1 MMGNFTKK
9 RMIVFLCMAGIL
21 SVISVGAGCAN
32 DKKSNTEI
40 SGTEENG
47 QKSNGIENKTE
58 NVDFSVEKYQKSI
71 TDGRVSLKDY
81 ADQYEQETQELQNL
95 TYRNVSFSDCTFET
109 FPDKATTLSVFYT
122 TYNQMTA
129 QECWDMIDDWLV
141 DIGKRSEVDMD
152 AEVRATVKVDQSKEY
167 PDCWPLMKE
176 YLQDEAFDAGAF
188 VDRNDCYVLVSCT
201 EGITQMSDGKI
212 RNYLQTDED
221 AYNDITIGNT
231 LDLIQEGKVSK
242 LKDASYALI
251 DGERTIGESA
261 DQAKTYFET
270 GVLQPKVEGVTLDVP
285 EVRVFS
291 MDKDTYSYEFS
302 IRDWYENMPFLYQNC
317 KEDVAISN
325 TYDGYLIEYPRKRSY
340 VVDSEGISTF
350 LGDGEVD
357 QIHVL
362 YQDSDMVGIKQAVD
376 IMSQKLASFLK
387 LEVHDVGIGYAKYHS
402 DLENK
407 QSIYYPFW
415 KFRGVNKMK
424 NQELIVYVDMISGA
438 VYYTFE

>member
-1 MMGNFTKK
+1 MGNFTKK

-40 SGTEENG
+40 PGTEENG

-95 TYRNVSFSDCTFET
+95 TYRNVSFS
-109 FPDKATTLSVFYT
+109 
-122 TYNQMTA
+122 
-129 QECWDMIDDWLV
+129 
-141 DIGKRSEVDMD
+141 
-152 AEVRATVKVDQSKEY
+152 
-167 PDCWPLMKE
+167 
-176 YLQDEAFDAGAF
+176 
-188 VDRNDCYVLVSCT
+188 
-201 EGITQMSDGKI
+201 MSDGKI

-231 LDLIQEGKVSK
+231 LDLIQEGKVSE

-261 DQAKTYFET
+261 DQAKTYFDT

-291 MDKDTYSYEFS
+291 MDKDTYCYEFS

-424 NQELIVYVDMISGA
+424 NQELIVYVDMISGV

>member
-1 MMGNFTKK
+1 
-9 RMIVFLCMAGIL
+9 
-21 SVISVGAGCAN
+21 
-32 DKKSNTEI
+32 
-40 SGTEENG
+40 
-47 QKSNGIENKTE
+47 
-58 NVDFSVEKYQKSI
+58 
-71 TDGRVSLKDY
+71 
-81 ADQYEQETQELQNL
+81 
-95 TYRNVSFSDCTFET
+95 
-109 FPDKATTLSVFYT
+109 
-122 TYNQMTA
+122 
-129 QECWDMIDDWLV
+129 MIDDWLV

-188 VDRNDCYVLVSCT
+188 VDRSDCYVLVSCT

-221 AYNDITIGNT
+221 AYNDIIVGNT
-231 LDLIQEGKVSK
+231 LDLVQEGTVSE

-261 DQAKTYFET
+261 DQVKVYFET
-270 GVLQPKVEGVTLDVP
+270 GFLQPKVEGVTLDVP

-291 MDKDTYSYEFS
+291 MDTDTYCYEFS

>member
-1 MMGNFTKK
+1 M
-9 RMIVFLCMAGIL
+9 
-21 SVISVGAGCAN
+21 ISVGAGCAN

-122 TYNQMTA
+122 IYDQMTA
-129 QECWDMIDDWLV
+129 QECWNMIDDWLV

-152 AEVRATVKVDQSKEY
+152 AEVRTTVKVDQSKEY
-167 PDCWPLMKE
+167 PECWPLMKE

-231 LDLIQEGKVSK
+231 LDLIQEGKVSE

-291 MDKDTYSYEFS
+291 MDKDTYCYEFS

-362 YQDSDMVGIKQAVD
+362 YQDSDMVGIKQAVG

-424 NQELIVYVDMISGA
+424 NQELIVYVDMISGV